1 MFIDERPLFI
11 KVSVESFIETETIF
25 SLLFRN
31 GKGKLRNG
39 GRKIMLVDHFIKIP
53 ETVEKG
59 FDDVVKSSIV

>member
-31 GKGKLRNG
+31 GKGKLGNG
-39 GRKIMLVDHFIKIP
+39 GGKIMLVDHFIEIP
-53 ETVEKG
+53 ETVKKG